1 MLNRSKLCSISK
13 SRLRKPIAAC
23 KLGFLFNYDVILKCL
38 MEKNLPDSFK
48 YIRKLKDIK
57 KLTFTENENINSE

>member
-1 MLNRSKLCSISK
+1 
-13 SRLRKPIAAC
+13 
-23 KLGFLFNYDVILKCL
+23 

-57 KLTFTENENINSE
+57 KLNFTENENINSEYIIVCPIIMKEFNGLVRF